1 MNKMSHKSTSEY
13 IAVKRK
19 KYLCTSRAKKS
30 QILDEVQETTGFT
43 RKYVTNLLNG
53 NIRYRAWKGRGKTYG
68 PKVAVTLANI
78 WREAGCPCAP
88 YLQVGIEMR
97 MDEYAQYV
105 ANVDKTTKEL
115 ILKMSASSIGRMLK
129 GPQFVIIKDT
139 L

>member
-1 MNKMSHKSTSEY
+1 MIDTPFVKYCVQCKIGGINKMSHKSTSEY

-53 NIRYRAWKGRGKTYG
+53 NIRHRARKGRGKTYG

-88 YLQVGIEMR
+88 YR
-97 MDEYAQYV
+97 RW
-105 ANVDKTTKEL
+105 
-115 ILKMSASSIGRMLK
+115 ASKCGWTSLSNTWPML
-129 GPQFVIIKDT
+129 T
-139 L
+139 RRRSS